1 MSLSLPQTSPS
12 PASSTTS
19 TSAKPGGLSDVLP
32 SAIPSALP
40 GGQSLPVGSAASQR
54 MAALREQQKSALIG
68 RETQPENVRARLP
81 SEWKSL
87 SSNRFF
93 ISDLRDALQKL
104 SPEELARPSAIAATV
119 KGLISKNLKF
129 SAELPPLPATP
140 HVLGRKGLSASIAY
154 AGSEFRVEGQGVQP
168 LWNRGGVAGKLTAQT
183 DRSQGSRAAL
193 PVTGS
198 GAFGVFH
205 EVVPGSLAVFAGV
218 AGSVGN
224 SPVEISYGPSKIAA
238 PNRLQHAAVG
248 SVGPVA
254 TVEGLVTRKDWP
266 VDVRVDATAYLP
278 MATKNAF
285 DFAGAEARGQ
295 HLNVRKGLQA
305 QVGVT
310 VSKDIAL
317 GNSMRFTPFARA
329 EMPIADGG
337 QPTMYA
343 GFELGRSRNSRMPP
357 SQPTIELSTL
367 APTTPTPVANAP
379 TPTVAASTQA
389 PLPTVSPRPTVAL
402 GHEADFGGLITL
414 DRS

>member
-1 MSLSLPQTSPS
+1 
-12 PASSTTS
+12 
-19 TSAKPGGLSDVLP
+19 
-32 SAIPSALP
+32 
-40 GGQSLPVGSAASQR
+40 
-54 MAALREQQKSALIG
+54 MAALIESQKSALID
-68 RETQPENVRARLP
+68 RETRPEAVRARLP
-81 SEWKSL
+81 SKWKSL
-87 SSNRFF
+87 AGNRAFLG
-93 ISDLRDALQKL
+93 DLQHALKKL
-104 SPEELARPSAIAATV
+104 SPEELARPSTIAAVV
-119 KGLISKNLKF
+119 KKLVKENLKF
-129 SAELPPLPATP
+129 SAKPPPLPATP
-140 HVLGRKGLSASIAY
+140 HILGSKGPSASIAY
-154 AGSEFRVEGQGVQP
+154 AGSEEFRVAGQWVQP
-168 LWNRGGVAGKLTAQT
+168 LWSGGGVAGKLTAQT

-198 GAFGVFH
+198 GAFGVFQ
-205 EVVPGSLAVFAGV
+205 EVVPGSLAVFAG
-218 AGSVGN
+218 AAASMGN
-224 SPVEISYGPSKIAA
+224 SPVVTSYGKTQIATPPEA
-238 PNRLQHAAVG
+238 QRAAVG
-248 SVGPVA
+248 TLGPVV
-254 TVEGLVTRKDWP
+254 TVEGRVKPRGWP
-266 VDVRVDATAYLP
+266 VEVRVDATAFLP
-278 MATKNAF
+278 MATRNAF

-329 EMPIADGG
+329 GMPIADGG

-343 GFELGRSRNSRMPP
+343 GVELGRSRNSRMPP